1 MIYDEESHP
10 VLLLGLLFQ
19 LVNVVIALAI
29 TIPLVGALVRY
40 RAHYGPRAVQLG
52 TSEDAPVTTGPVID
66 GYFVTL
72 RRVHKLEGW
81 AGLYKGTMPVVL
93 VAVLYALTA
102 IPAIIR
108 TGKPWPD
115 RGHHSPH
122 SLLIM
127 FAFGV
132 LSLLFSI
139 PFSIITYRA
148 ITTPYKLPYF
158 GLRKS
163 LRVLLTATERARPW
177 TLYLTPGL
185 FVTQFLTIALMILGL
200 IPLQHLILPNFPKSK
215 HEIDAAIIGRLVGFF
230 AIITIGTTVI
240 VPLEI
245 MANRLAL
252 QRNHASAL
260 PQDGDVVAEEL
271 TPYSA
276 TEDVIGLRDESD
288 PYLSFVDT
296 AKRMVAEEGCRTMFR
311 AWWIT
316 FISLLVT
323 GIVGAW
329 HQGPPPP
336 GSLHILGF

>member
-72 RRVHKLEGW
+72 RRVHKLE
-81 AGLYKGTMPVVL
+81 
-93 VAVLYALTA
+93 
-102 IPAIIR
+102 
-108 TGKPWPD
+108 
-115 RGHHSPH
+115 
-122 SLLIM
+122 
-127 FAFGV
+127 
-132 LSLLFSI
+132 
-139 PFSIITYRA
+139 
-148 ITTPYKLPYF
+148 
-158 GLRKS
+158 
-163 LRVLLTATERARPW
+163 
-177 TLYLTPGL
+177 
-185 FVTQFLTIALMILGL
+185 
-200 IPLQHLILPNFPKSK
+200 HLILPNFPKSK

-329 HQGPPPP
+329 KPGPPP